1 MRGNMRGHLTGQ
13 RRRSPLLPIL
23 AAFALLVL
31 ACAPAGAAPKVIAP
45 AGAALQIEVSKGRL
59 IRLDQP
65 ANSVFVADPDIADV
79 QVKSPSLVYVFGKAA
94 GETTLYAVGDGDQ
107 VLLNAMV
114 VVRHNTQRL
123 EEAIRELEPRSAVS
137 VSTVDDQLVLEG
149 TVFSA
154 AEGEDIRKLA
164 TRFVADP
171 KQLMNKLRVQA
182 PNQVNIRVRVA
193 EMSRQT
199 VKQFGFNWQAM
210 FGVGNFVLG
219 LATGR
224 SFIDAAGGIITR
236 AAGQLTPDTLN
247 NGSLGYSAGRTD
259 VNALLDALEN
269 HGLINVLAEPN
280 LSAVSGE
287 PASFLA
293 GGEFPIPVPQSN
305 NTISIDFK
313 KFGVSL
319 NFVATITE
327 GNRINLHVQPEVSQL
342 STTGAIQIDSITVPA
357 LTTRRAETTIE
368 LASGQ
373 SFAIA
378 GLLQNNITQNLDK
391 FPWLGDVPVL
401 GSLFRSTAFQHD
413 ESELV
418 VIVTP
423 YIVRPTDMANRLMT
437 PSDGYT
443 APSDVRQIL
452 NGDVARPQQLK
463 QNAAPATRSGTGLV
477 GPAGFDLD

>member
-1 MRGNMRGHLTGQ
+1 MSGTFSQPGL
-13 RRRSPLLPIL
+13 RSRIL
-23 AAFALLVL
+23 AILAGFALLTF

-65 ANSVFVADPDIADV
+65 AASVFVADPDIADV

-107 VLLNAMV
+107 VLLNATV
-114 VVRHNTQRL
+114 VVRHNIGRL
-123 EEAIRELEPRSAVS
+123 EQAIHELDPRSAVS

-154 AEGEDIRKLA
+154 AEGEDIRRLA
-164 TRFVADP
+164 ARFVADP
-171 KQLMNKLRVQA
+171 KQLLNKMRVNA
-182 PNQVNIRVRVA
+182 PNQVNIRVRIA
-193 EMSRQT
+193 EMSRET
-199 VKQFGFNWQAM
+199 VKQFGFNWQAA
-210 FGVGNFVLG
+210 FGIGNFVLG
-219 LATGR
+219 IATGH
-224 SFIDAAGGIITR
+224 SFLDAAGNFITR
-236 AAGQLTPDTLN
+236 APGQLTSDTVN
-247 NGSLGYSAGRTD
+247 NGAFGFHAGRTD

-293 GGEFPIPVPQSN
+293 GGEFPIPVPQGN
-305 NTISIDFK
+305 GTISIEFK

-319 NFVATITE
+319 SFVATLTD
-327 GNRINLHVQPEVSQL
+327 GNRINLHVLPEVSQL
-342 STTGAIQIDSITVPA
+342 STTGAIQVSNITIPA

-368 LASGQ
+368 LSSGQ

-423 YIVRPTDMANRLMT
+423 YVVRPTDTANRLLA
-437 PSDGYT
+437 PSDGYA
-443 APSDVRQIL
+443 APSDGRQVL
-452 NGDVARPQQLK
+452 NGDVARPQQQK
-463 QNAAPATRSGTGLV
+463 QGAAPATRSGTGLI

>member
-1 MRGNMRGHLTGQ
+1 MMGAFVQ
-13 RRRSPLLPIL
+13 RSFRSPAL
-23 AAFALLVL
+23 AVLAGLALLAL
-31 ACAPAGAAPKVIAP
+31 ACAPASAAPKVVAP
-45 AGAALQIEVSKGRL
+45 AGASLQLEVSKGRL

-65 ANSVFVADPDIADV
+65 ASSVFVADPDVADV

-107 VLLNAMV
+107 VLLNATV
-114 VVRHNTQRL
+114 IVHHNVERL
-123 EEAIRELEPRSAVS
+123 QQAIHELVPRSAVS
-137 VSTVDDQLVLEG
+137 VSSIDDQLVLEG

-154 AEGEDIRKLA
+154 AEGEDVRRIA

-171 KQLMNKLRVQA
+171 KQLLNKMRVNA

-236 AAGQLTPDTLN
+236 AAGQLTNDTLS
-247 NGSLGYSAGRTD
+247 NGSFGFKKGNTD

-269 HGLINVLAEPN
+269 HGLINILAEPN

-293 GGEFPIPVPQSN
+293 GGEFPIPVPQGN
-305 NTISIDFK
+305 NTISIEFK

-319 NFVATITE
+319 NFVATIAE
-327 GNRINLHVQPEVSQL
+327 GNRINLHVLPEVSQL
-342 STTGAIQIDSITVPA
+342 STTGSIQVASITVPA

-368 LASGQ
+368 LSSGQ

-391 FPWLGDVPVL
+391 FPWLGDVPVI

-418 VIVTP
+418 IIVTP
-423 YIVRPTDMANRLMT
+423 YIVRPTDTANRLLT
-437 PSDGYT
+437 PSDGFV
-443 APSDVRQIL
+443 APSDGRQVL
-452 NGDVARPQQLK
+452 NGDLARPQQLK
-463 QNAAPATRSGTGLV
+463 QGAAPATRSGTGLI
-477 GPAGFDLD
+477 GPAGFELD

>member
-1 MRGNMRGHLTGQ
+1 MRDRFMR
-13 RRRSPLLPIL
+13 RRRSSVLAVI
-23 AAFALLVL
+23 AAFALLGP
-31 ACAPAGAAPKVIAP
+31 ASGAPAQAAPKVIAP

-65 ANSVFVADPDIADV
+65 ATSVFVADPDVADV

-107 VLLNAMV
+107 VLLNATV
-114 VVRHNTQRL
+114 VVRHNIPRL
-123 EEAIRELEPRSAVS
+123 EEAIHVLNPRSTVS

-154 AEGEDIRKLA
+154 AEGEDIRRLA
-164 TRFVADP
+164 ARFVADP
-171 KQLMNKLRVQA
+171 KQLLNKLRVNA
-182 PNQVNIRVRVA
+182 PNQVNIRVRIA
-193 EMSRQT
+193 EMSRSV
-199 VKQFGFNWQAM
+199 VKQFGFNWQTM
-210 FGVGNFVLG
+210 FGAGNFIWG

-224 SFIDAAGGIITR
+224 QFVDVATGLANR
-236 AAGQLTPDTLN
+236 AAGQLTADTLN
-247 NGSLGYSAGRTD
+247 NVGVGYKNGRTD

-280 LSAVSGE
+280 LSALSGE

-319 NFVATITE
+319 NFVATIAE

-342 STTGAIQIDSITVPA
+342 TTTGAISIDSITVPA

-368 LASGQ
+368 LSSGQ

-401 GSLFRSTAFQHD
+401 GSLFRSTAFQRD
-413 ESELV
+413 ETELV

-423 YIVRPTDMANRLMT
+423 YIVRPTETANRLMT
-437 PSDGYT
+437 PSDGYV
-443 APSDVRQIL
+443 APSDGRQIL
-452 NGDVARPQQLK
+452 NGDVARPQQLR

>member
-1 MRGNMRGHLTGQ
+1 MSGQ
-13 RRRSPLLPIL
+13 FFRRRRRSPVLAIL
-23 AAFALLVL
+23 GVFALLGL
-31 ACAPAGAAPKVIAP
+31 ASPPAGAAPKVIAP
-45 AGAALQIEVSKGRL
+45 AGAALQLEVSKGRL

-65 ANSVFVADPDIADV
+65 ANSVFVADPDVADV

-107 VLLNAMV
+107 VLLNATV
-114 VVRHNTQRL
+114 VVRHNIQRL
-123 EEAIRELEPRSAVS
+123 EEAIHELDPRSAVS

-154 AEGEDIRKLA
+154 AEGEDIRRLA

-171 KQLMNKLRVQA
+171 KQLLNKMRVDA
-182 PNQVNIRVRVA
+182 PNQVNIRVRIA

-224 SFIDAAGGIITR
+224 SFIDAAGNIITR

-247 NGSLGYSAGRTD
+247 NANFGWHHGNQD

-305 NTISIDFK
+305 NTISIEFK

-319 NFVATITE
+319 NFVATIAE

-342 STTGAIQIDSITVPA
+342 STTGAITVASIVVPA
-357 LTTRRAETTIE
+357 RTTRRAETTIE
-368 LASGQ
+368 LSSGQ

-423 YIVRPTDMANRLMT
+423 YIVRPTETANRLMT
-437 PSDGYT
+437 PSDGYS
-443 APSDVRQIL
+443 APSDGRQVL
-452 NGDVARPQQLK
+452 NGDLARPQQLK
-463 QNAAPATRSGTGLV
+463 QNTPPATRSGTGLI
-477 GPAGFDLD
+477 GPAGFDLE